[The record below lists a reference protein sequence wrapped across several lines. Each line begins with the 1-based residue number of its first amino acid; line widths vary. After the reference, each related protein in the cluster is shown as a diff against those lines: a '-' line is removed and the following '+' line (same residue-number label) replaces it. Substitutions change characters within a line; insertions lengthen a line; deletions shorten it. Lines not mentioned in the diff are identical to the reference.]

1 MLWALWEDAPHLL
14 QVPRALQPQAAR
26 GDSSTAPNQQEST
39 LTPRANPL
47 RNLLGEALRKAA
59 PGTSTFRAENEQ
71 KAKPAEEL
79 TTANRAGGAGG
90 VQTQEQGGRGARCC
104 HGDPNISS
112 SVPKALLDGSDLGT
126 NGAGQDAG
134 TPSVR

>member
-1 MLWALWEDAPHLL
+1 MLWALWEDAPRLPRVL
-14 QVPRALQPQAAR
+14 RALQPQTTQ
-26 GDSSTAPNQQEST
+26 GDSSTAQKEQEST

-47 RNLLGEALRKAA
+47 RSLLGKALCKAA
-59 PGTSTFRAENEQ
+59 PNTSTFRAGNEQ

-90 VQTQEQGGRGARCC
+90 MQTQEQGGRGAVCC

-112 SVPKALLDGSDLGT
+112 SIPKALLDGSDLGT
-126 NGAGQDAG
+126 NGTRQDTG
-134 TPSVR
+134 TPSVW